1 MIGIKGQPVG
11 LSACLKSTEGLSR
24 AAFLLG
30 HPHPVFLIEPFS
42 APDDTGFAT
51 LTGVKTSGNEDLVVA
66 VKKRPGANAFAHMI
80 TIGRAGNND
89 VVIRYR
95 GISKFHAYIEV
106 KDDGI
111 PCELVDAGST
121 NGTFVRGAELEG
133 HGDGLPLNVGTEVRF
148 SDLSVVYYDAGSFY
162 DYLSARR

>member
-24 AAFLLG
+24 SGFLRD
-30 HPHPVFLIEPFS
+30 HPEPIFLIEPFT

-51 LTGVKTSGNEDLVVA
+51 LTGVKTTGNEDLVV
-66 VKKRPGANAFAHMI
+66 VIKKRPGANAFAHMI

-95 GISKFHAYIEV
+95 GISKFHAYLEV
-106 KDDGI
+106 GEGGS
-111 PCELVDAGST
+111 PRELVDAGST
-121 NGTFVRGAELEG
+121 NGTFVRGVEVQS
-133 HGDGLPLNVGTEVRF
+133 HGDAVRLEAGTEVVL
-148 SDLSVVYYDAGSFY
+148 SDLRLCYYDASSFF
-162 DYLSARR
+162 DYLNARR